1 MWATVRSEIVLGS
14 NHQITG
20 IRHHWTFD
28 EFYTAMA
35 VEGLDANKD
44 GVYSKEELQPLAQ
57 VNVESLKDF
66 DYFTFVH
73 FEGEDDKLLKLRPP
87 VDYSVDY
94 DKSVLTLHFTLP
106 LETPV
111 DTHGKPVEVDVYD
124 PSFFVAFGFAT
135 EKPVVLAGSE
145 TKGCSA
151 KVETPD
157 PETAAD
163 TKALTKSFFSQ
174 LGPNSNFGSQFA
186 QTVTVKCKDFAS
198 VRNLAVALASCVLC
212 AMLSLVFAT
221 AVARAELKPINP
233 FAATEVAPAPPSA
246 FAPRPVAVPFQA
258 TGPLGRLFA
267 WVLDKQQ
274 GLQRMLATSVKGLK
288 TDNPMAGAVT
298 LAGLSFLYGI
308 LHAVGPGHGK
318 TIISSYV
325 VANEETVR
333 RGVIISFIAA
343 GLQALTAV
351 VLVGL
356 LLFGLNASG
365 LQVNA
370 WSNQLESVSYA
381 MIALVGL
388 YLLTTQL
395 LRLFRNWRGVPAA
408 HAADKQPAHSHAE
421 HHSQDHAHHDHTHG
435 HAHDHDHHD
444 HGHDHQHHHHAPGEA
459 CDHIVDARQLAG
471 PFSWRK
477 VMAVVFSVGIRPCT
491 GAILV
496 LVFAV
501 TQGVFWAGVG
511 ATFAMALGTA
521 ITVAVLATLAL
532 GSREL
537 ALKLGGGKCIW
548 TKRYGP
554 CAPSA
559 GRQLSCCLAQ
569 SCL

>member
-1 MWATVRSEIVLGS
+1 M
-14 NHQITG
+14 
-20 IRHHWTFD
+20 
-28 EFYTAMA
+28 
-35 VEGLDANKD
+35 
-44 GVYSKEELQPLAQ
+44 
-57 VNVESLKDF
+57 
-66 DYFTFVH
+66 
-73 FEGEDDKLLKLRPP
+73 
-87 VDYSVDY
+87 
-94 DKSVLTLHFTLP
+94 
-106 LETPV
+106 
-111 DTHGKPVEVDVYD
+111 
-124 PSFFVAFGFAT
+124 
-135 EKPVVLAGSE
+135 
-145 TKGCSA
+145 
-151 KVETPD
+151 
-157 PETAAD
+157 
-163 TKALTKSFFSQ
+163 
-174 LGPNSNFGSQFA
+174 
-186 QTVTVKCKDFAS
+186 
-198 VRNLAVALASCVLC
+198 RNLAAALASCVLY
-212 AMLSLVFAT
+212 ALLSLVLAT

-233 FAATEVAPAPPSA
+233 FAATEVAPAPPAA

-258 TGPLGRLFA
+258 TGPLGRLFG

-298 LAGLSFLYGI
+298 LAVLSFLYGI

-351 VLVGL
+351 ALVGL

-395 LRLFRNWRGVPAA
+395 LRLLRSWRGVRAA
-408 HAADKQPAHSHAE
+408 HGADEQLAHSHAE
-421 HHSQDHAHHDHTHG
+421 HHLHDHAHHN
-435 HAHDHDHHD
+435 HHHELGRD
-444 HGHDHQHHHHAPGEA
+444 RHHHHAAGEA
-459 CDHIVDARQLAG
+459 CDHMVDARQLAG

-537 ALKLGGGKCIW
+537 ALKLGGANSAWANAVW
-548 TKRYGP
+548 TTCTIGGATIILLFGAVLFVASLGP
-554 CAPSA
+554 ARPF
-559 GRQLSCCLAQ
+559 
-569 SCL
+569 

>member
-1 MWATVRSEIVLGS
+1 M
-14 NHQITG
+14 
-20 IRHHWTFD
+20 
-28 EFYTAMA
+28 
-35 VEGLDANKD
+35 
-44 GVYSKEELQPLAQ
+44 
-57 VNVESLKDF
+57 
-66 DYFTFVH
+66 
-73 FEGEDDKLLKLRPP
+73 
-87 VDYSVDY
+87 
-94 DKSVLTLHFTLP
+94 
-106 LETPV
+106 
-111 DTHGKPVEVDVYD
+111 
-124 PSFFVAFGFAT
+124 
-135 EKPVVLAGSE
+135 
-145 TKGCSA
+145 
-151 KVETPD
+151 
-157 PETAAD
+157 
-163 TKALTKSFFSQ
+163 
-174 LGPNSNFGSQFA
+174 
-186 QTVTVKCKDFAS
+186 
-198 VRNLAVALASCVLC
+198 RNLAAAIASCVLC
-212 AMLSLVFAT
+212 ALLSLLLAP
-221 AVARAELKPINP
+221 AIARAELKPINP

-258 TGPLGRLFA
+258 PGPLGRLFA

-288 TDNPMAGAVT
+288 TDNPMAGAIT

-381 MIALVGL
+381 MIALVGV

-395 LRLFRNWRGVPAA
+395 LRLLRSRRGVPTAA
-408 HAADKQPAHSHAE
+408 SADEQLPHTHAE
-421 HHSQDHAHHDHTHG
+421 HHSHDHAHHDHTHG
-435 HAHDHDHHD
+435 HAHDHDH
-444 HGHDHQHHHHAPGEA
+444 HDHQHHHHAPGEA
-459 CDHIVDARQLAG
+459 CDHIVDARRLAG

-501 TQGVFWAGVG
+501 TQGVFWAGVA

-537 ALKLGGGKCIW
+537 VLKLGGTNSAWANAVW
-548 TKRYGP
+548 TTCTIGGAVVILLFGAILFAASLGP
-554 CAPSA
+554 ARPF
-559 GRQLSCCLAQ
+559 
-569 SCL
+569 